1 MLYHAPSAEI
11 RDTFH
16 QGTNRRAYEMLGAHP
31 CYEGDQR
38 KWHFCVWAPNAKH
51 VALVG
56 SFNDWDK
63 SATPMQKQYDG
74 TWELRLSEDE
84 LWKNVPQDGY
94 PTYKYA
100 VWGADDLWRMKADP
114 FGFFSQLRPNNASRL
129 IDLDNYHWSDQDW
142 MAARHDFNPYISPV
156 NIYEVH
162 IGSWRRHPD
171 GSMYSY
177 REFADE
183 VIPYIQE
190 MGYTHIELLPVMEHP
205 LDMSW
210 GYQVTGF
217 YSATARYGTPL
228 ELMSLIDRCHQ
239 AGIGVILDW
248 VPAHFP
254 RDEVGLFRFDG
265 TDLYNHP
272 DPRRGEIAQWGTMLF
287 DYARGEVCSYL
298 LSNACFWLDVFH
310 ADGLRVDAVSGII
323 YYDFCKGPGQYI
335 PNCFGGRENL
345 DGINFLRRLNQT
357 VYHDFPGLMMI
368 AEESTAFPMV
378 TAPTYLGGLGF
389 GFKWNMGWMNDMLQY
404 MSLDP
409 LWRKGDHNALTFSM
423 TYAYSENFILPLSH
437 DEVVH
442 GKCSLVNKMP
452 GNYDDKF
459 NNLRTFFA
467 YQIAHPGK
475 KLNFMGNEFAQF
487 IEWNYTQ
494 GLDWLLLGYE
504 KHQKMQH
511 FVRTLNHFYL
521 ENRCFW
527 ENDSDWDGFRWLS
540 CDDRDNS
547 IIAFRRISR
556 KGQELIAVCNFCP
569 VLRESYRLP
578 LPKAGWYQPVLNT
591 DDAQFGGY
599 DFQPAPVHAEKDK
612 QPQGEYAYSGVFRV
626 PPMSVCFYKHIRNKP
641 EK

>member
-239 AGIGVILDW
+239 AGIGVIMDW

-254 RDEVGLFRFDG
+254 KDAHGLYEFDG
-265 TDLYNHP
+265 QPLYEYQDVHK
-272 DPRRGEIAQWGTMLF
+272 REHAHWGTRIF
-287 DYARGEVCSYL
+287 DFGKGEVQSFL
-298 LSNACFWLDVFH
+298 ISNAVYWLEQYH
-310 ADGLRVDAVSGII
+310 IDGLRVDAVAAMLYLDYGRRE
-323 YYDFCKGPGQYI
+323 YH
-335 PNCFGGRENL
+335 PNKFGGKENL
-345 DGINFLRRLNQT
+345 EAIAFLRKLNRAVFSVRRSAIT
-357 VYHDFPGLMMI
+357 A
-368 AEESTAFPMV
+368 AEESTAFPLV
-378 TAPTYLGGLGF
+378 TKPDYDGGLGF
-389 GFKWNMGWMNDMLQY
+389 LFKWNMGWMNDMLHY

-409 LWRKGDHNALTFSM
+409 LFRKGSHNDLTFSM

-442 GKCSLVNKMP
+442 GKCSLINKMP
-452 GNYDDKF
+452 GEYDDKF
-459 NNLRTFFA
+459 SNLRVFYGFMMG
-467 YQIAHPGK
+467 HPGK
-475 KLNFMGNEFAQF
+475 KLSFMGNEFAQF
-487 IEWNYTQ
+487 IEWNYAQ
-494 GLDWLLLGYE
+494 QLDWLLLDYE
-504 KHQKMQH
+504 RHRQMQDY
-511 FVRTLNHFYL
+511 VRDLNHFYL
-521 ENRCFW
+521 DHSSLWN
-527 ENDSDWDGFRWLS
+527 NDSDWNGFQWIS
-540 CDDRDNS
+540 ADDRDNS
-547 IIAFRRISR
+547 VIAFRRIDR
-556 KGQELIAVCNFCP
+556 RGCELIVICNFCP
-569 VLRESYRLP
+569 VTRTDYRLG
-578 LPKAGWYQPVLNT
+578 LPKPGEYEAVFNSDEVRYGGKGTELPVVT
-591 DDAQFGGY
+591 
-599 DFQPAPVHAEKDK
+599 AEKE
-612 QPQGEYAYSGVFRV
+612 PLHGLPFSGSFTLA
-626 PPMSVCFYKHIRNKP
+626 PLSVAFYRKKTAPRK
-641 EK
+641 KTAKS

>member
-254 RDEVGLFRFDG
+254 
-265 TDLYNHP
+265 
-272 DPRRGEIAQWGTMLF
+272 AMKWG
-287 DYARGEVCSYL
+287 CS
-298 LSNACFWLDVFH
+298 
-310 ADGLRVDAVSGII
+310 
-323 YYDFCKGPGQYI
+323 
-335 PNCFGGRENL
+335 
-345 DGINFLRRLNQT
+345 
-357 VYHDFPGLMMI
+357 
-368 AEESTAFPMV
+368 
-378 TAPTYLGGLGF
+378 
-389 GFKWNMGWMNDMLQY
+389 
-404 MSLDP
+404 
-409 LWRKGDHNALTFSM
+409 ALTAR
-423 TYAYSENFILPLSH
+423 TCTTIPTPAAEKLPNG
-437 DEVVH
+437 VP
-442 GKCSLVNKMP
+442 CSLTM
-452 GNYDDKF
+452 
-459 NNLRTFFA
+459 RAARCAATF
-467 YQIAHPGK
+467 
-475 KLNFMGNEFAQF
+475 
-487 IEWNYTQ
+487 
-494 GLDWLLLGYE
+494 
-504 KHQKMQH
+504 
-511 FVRTLNHFYL
+511 
-521 ENRCFW
+521 
-527 ENDSDWDGFRWLS
+527 
-540 CDDRDNS
+540 
-547 IIAFRRISR
+547 
-556 KGQELIAVCNFCP
+556 
-569 VLRESYRLP
+569 
-578 LPKAGWYQPVLNT
+578 
-591 DDAQFGGY
+591 
-599 DFQPAPVHAEKDK
+599 
-612 QPQGEYAYSGVFRV
+612 
-626 PPMSVCFYKHIRNKP
+626 
-641 EK
+641 